1 MKIRRPN
8 KLVLAVWIA
17 FAALMP
23 VGLIARITGQPW
35 GGYLELTGAVG
46 FTVTGLLIFSFI
58 PRT

>member
-35 GGYLELTGAVG
+35 GGYLGLTGAVG
-46 FTVTGLLIFSFI
+46 
-58 PRT
+58 